1 MALNTQMNRSPVESI
16 GQRTRP
22 SGKTGI
28 PGLESRTES
37 RSEPGFDTGRS
48 GFAEML
54 QDANRSTQDTKAKA
68 EARAEA
74 RREEARQMRDPQSM
88 ESSAA
93 VDSNRERT
101 KTEKLSQE
109 DTTDEGAPV
118 QAPAETDEETAAA
131 AAAAQ
136 LVGALSLEDEVDADA
151 EVPPEEGRS
160 LPVVKASRE
169 SDSRAARAVVTP
181 TETAPLPVA
190 TQSGVEFTALNSGT
204 SGSTGA
210 LDLLSPQEL
219 AEMDV
224 QGEVEGGEMMER
236 LQQALAAN
244 HTEELDKLGKPV
256 VPQVVRSM
264 AALAR
269 NGVSEMRL
277 QLQPGDLGEIELR
290 VRAAEGVIRGEV
302 MVQHIEVKHLL
313 DSQIERLREALE
325 AQGMRLEGFD
335 VGVSDDG
342 AFAQDREADEAPS
355 FAGLL
360 GGEFEN
366 ETTATEVVSAV
377 PRQPIQLSDDAV
389 DWLV

>member
-28 PGLESRTES
+28 PGLESRTE
-37 RSEPGFDTGRS
+37 PGFDTGRS

-54 QDANRSTQDTKAKA
+54 QDANRSTQDTKANA

-256 VPQVVRSM
+256 VPQVVRSL

-290 VRAAEGVIRGEV
+290 VRAVEGVIRGEV

-360 GGEFEN
+360 GGESEN

>member
-28 PGLESRTES
+28 PGLESRT
-37 RSEPGFDTGRS
+37 EPGFDTGRS

-118 QAPAETDEETAAA
+118 QAPAETDEEIAAA

-136 LVGALSLEDEVDADA
+136 LAGALSLEDEVDADA
-151 EVPPEEGRS
+151 EVPPEEGLS

-256 VPQVVRSM
+256 VPQVVRSL